1 MRNVFFPFDIESD
14 TPIDVAN
21 EMVKEL
27 EIMDWRPSE
36 IANMID
42 GEISGLVPD
51 WKAENPQSSHLHVLN
66 YQEDD
71 YDHHNL
77 FSPSSSSQV
86 STLGLVASHRTDAKP
101 HWLQG
106 IFYRDM
112 INSLIHK
119 LRIGLKYTKFCPVL
133 VLHATFRFCSQMQR
147 LFYIVCF
154 FPPDST
160 L

>member
-42 GEISGLVPD
+42 GEISGLVPE
-51 WKAENPQSSHLHVLN
+51 WKVENTHSAHLHVLN
-66 YQEDD
+66 YHEDD

-86 STLGLVASHRTDAKP
+86 SALGSISSHKTDAKP

-106 IFYRDM
+106 IVYCDL
-112 INSLIHK
+112 INCFKIHK
-119 LRIGLKYTKFCPVL
+119 TLFRFWFCTRLRNFVLKYT
-133 VLHATFRFCSQMQR
+133 
-147 LFYIVCF
+147 
-154 FPPDST
+154 DST
-160 L
+160 LDAIFP